1 LPQVFINASSTVL
14 CAGVADTLTASGAAS
29 YLWST
34 GGSLAVEIVAPT
46 ASAFYVVTGTDS
58 NGCINSDTVQILVNA
73 LPQISVAS
81 ASTIYCEADA
91 SGALVGLPSQGIWS
105 GPGVSGSTFNPG
117 VAGAGTHSAIYT
129 YTDNNGCSN
138 SDTLVMT
145 VDICIGI
152 TENTSST
159 FTVYPNPANNTIT
172 VSWSN
177 ADVKTLTLRDASG
190 RAVRTYNVN
199 GTQAQLPLEGL
210 ASGVYFLSVGN
221 CITCVQKVVKQ

>member
-1 LPQVFINASSTVL
+1 
-14 CAGVADTLTASGAAS
+14 
-29 YLWST
+29 
-34 GGSLAVEIVAPT
+34 
-46 ASAFYVVTGTDS
+46 
-58 NGCINSDTVQILVNA
+58 VQILVNA

>member
-1 LPQVFINASSTVL
+1 
-14 CAGVADTLTASGAAS
+14 
-29 YLWST
+29 
-34 GGSLAVEIVAPT
+34 
-46 ASAFYVVTGTDS
+46 
-58 NGCINSDTVQILVNA
+58 VQILVNA

-105 GPGVSGSTFNPG
+105 GPGVSGSAFNPS
-117 VAGAGTHSAIYT
+117 VAGAGTHNAIYT

-145 VDICIGI
+145 VDLCTGI

-159 FTVYPNPANNTIT
+159 FTIFPNPANNNIT
-172 VSWSN
+172 VSWST
-177 ADVKTLTLRDASG
+177 ADVKTLTLRDAAG
-190 RAVRTYNVN
+190 RVVRTYNVN
-199 GTQAQLPLEGL
+199 GTHAQLSLEGL

-221 CITCVQKVVKQ
+221 CITCVQKIVKQE